1 MVCTLINYLYSYYG
15 SKLLIL
21 NWEIVSNTF
30 TFCLRF
36 DGISFQNDTF
46 IFLYYLTNCMDNLPI
61 VGNRLTI
68 DRTDI
73 FSKLSKTGRIVVGI
87 EISRDQQVSFPRN
100 MGFADS
106 FEMSVGLPV
115 AQARPSS
122 GLV

>member
-15 SKLLIL
+15 SKL
-21 NWEIVSNTF
+21 WEIVSNTF

>member
-1 MVCTLINYLYSYYG
+1 MV
-15 SKLLIL
+15 
-21 NWEIVSNTF
+21 
-30 TFCLRF
+30 
-36 DGISFQNDTF
+36 FQNDTF
-46 IFLYYLTNCMDNLPI
+46 IFLYFDKLDLMNLPI
-61 VGNRLTI
+61 VDNRLTI
-68 DRTDI
+68 DTTDI
-73 FSKLSKTGRIVVGI
+73 FSKLPETGRIVVGI